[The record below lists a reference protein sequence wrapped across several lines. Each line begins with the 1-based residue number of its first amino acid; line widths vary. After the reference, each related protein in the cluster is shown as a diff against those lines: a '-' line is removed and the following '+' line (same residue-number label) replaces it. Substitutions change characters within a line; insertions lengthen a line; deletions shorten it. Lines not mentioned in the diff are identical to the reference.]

1 MGGEMALESGRRREE
16 RACVEKESRDAANW
30 RQRHERFVSVPVPG
44 VPANVNGLGP
54 GGGGAITVPPSTTS
68 R

>member
-30 RQRHERFVSVPVPG
+30 RQGMRDLCQCQCLECQQMSMG
-44 VPANVNGLGP
+44 WGP
-54 GGGGAITVPPSTTS
+54 LGGGAITVPPSTTS